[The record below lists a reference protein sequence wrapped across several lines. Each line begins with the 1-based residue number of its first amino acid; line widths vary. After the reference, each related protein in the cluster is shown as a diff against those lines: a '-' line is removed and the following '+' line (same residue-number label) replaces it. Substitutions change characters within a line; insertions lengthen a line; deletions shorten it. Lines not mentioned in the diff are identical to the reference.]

1 MKVNKIFFFHHRAP
15 SSSLTHAVPSLTHAV
30 PSLTHAV
37 PVAEVGLQ
45 SVGLPAQLHLALVA
59 EAGHELDVARLLGHL
74 HAVGAWI

>member
-15 SSSLTHAVPSLTHAV
+15 SSSLTHAV